1 MHTYRMVA
9 KQTRALLFAVA
20 AAVLLVTAATTV
32 AGAVSGSVGGR
43 PANPDPKNPRSES
56 IFIYTIKQGQ
66 TKTDAVLVSNNSDET
81 QTIKL
86 YPVDGVVTNTGAYT
100 CKQRVE
106 SRQGVGAWLQ
116 LDRDEV
122 TLAPGK
128 STEVD
133 FRLAMPGSADVGE
146 HNGCIVFETKT
157 DDDQQASGN
166 VRIRTRQAIRVLATV
181 PGDLHRQVAVQSLT
195 SGRIEAKRLYS
206 LSLKNVGNVSADV
219 DVRVS
224 VKGMFGGELYANG
237 GQYPVL
243 ANQKLE
249 LDFQDDS
256 TPFWGGWYTL
266 HGEIAYNKAAGSL
279 GIAANESDLQT
290 AKAEPV
296 TIFIAPSPLAT
307 LLLITLLVAAIA
319 AVSWRTAQARRKA
332 ARRKEWVNYTVK
344 PGDTIASIAATHK
357 LKWQK
362 LANVN
367 NLKAPYTLKKGATL
381 KVPSNKAGTKRRPK
395 RPRKG
400 HEAA

>member
-9 KQTRALLFAVA
+9 KQTWALLLAVA
-20 AAVLLVTAATTV
+20 AAVLLVATATTV
-32 AGAVSGSVGGR
+32 AGAVSGGVGGR

-56 IFIYTIKQGQ
+56 IFIYTVKQGQ

-81 QTIKL
+81 HTIKL

-133 FRLAMPGSADVGE
+133 FRLAMPGNADVGE
-146 HNGCIVFETKT
+146 HNGCIVFETKA

-224 VKGMFGGELYANG
+224 VKGMFGGELYING

-296 TIFIAPSPLAT
+296 TVFIAPSPLAT
-307 LLLITLLVAAIA
+307 MLFIALLAA
-319 AVSWRTAQARRKA
+319 AVGALGWCVAKARQKA
-332 ARRKEWVNYTVK
+332 TRHKTWVSYTVQ
-344 PGDTIASIAATHK
+344 PGDTIESVASAHK

-362 LANVN
+362 LAEANS
-367 NLKAPYTLKKGATL
+367 LKAPYTLKKNATL
-381 KVPSNKAGTKRRPK
+381 KVPPATKKQRTKRSK
-395 RPRKG
+395 KG